1 MEKVFN
7 AGRVL
12 LITIPLLLLACSKSD
27 DDDNGNPPPGSVQL
41 PGHIYHQ
48 YTTEV
53 KRVNMQTWEESVAFS
68 YSAYSTVNWSL
79 SPDGTIRIMS
89 TREPGMYDR
98 NLFTLVSMA
107 DESIIQQFEFVP
119 RYGNSTSNYGK
130 ISFDNSLI
138 VVQPDNENGV
148 VVVDYDNDLRYEIMG
163 IGDETFDG
171 DDEVIWLPDNS
182 ILFTLKKKTLWR
194 SAHPYNQGDVVRE
207 MNYESWGGIRVR
219 PDGQKISLRIG
230 RHVYMMDI
238 DGQNLVQ
245 VTDSQESE
253 EIFGE
258 FSPDGRY
265 LLIGADY
272 FHAPASSNSY
282 WYPKIIPADGKK
294 YDMDNDP
301 AVIPLIPKGEESI
314 AKANDVT
321 LWRP

>member
-1 MEKVFN
+1 MKKVFN

-12 LITIPLLLLACSKSD
+12 VITIPLLLLACSKSD
-27 DDDNGNPPPGSVQL
+27 DDNGNLPPGSVQL

-53 KRVNMQTWEESVAFS
+53 KRVNMQTWEEAVAFS

-89 TREPGMYDR
+89 SREPGMYDR

-107 DESIIQQFEFVP
+107 DESIIKQFEFVP

-130 ISFDNSLI
+130 LSFDNKLI
-138 VVQPDNENGV
+138 AVEPDGENGIV
-148 VVVDYDNDLRYEIMG
+148 IVDYDNDRRYEIDNQDEDFDR
-163 IGDETFDG
+163 GDE
-171 DDEVIWLPDNS
+171 VAWLPDNS
-182 ILFTLKKKTLWR
+182 ILFTFRKQAILR
-194 SAHPYNQGDVVRE
+194 SAPPYNQVTMVKE

-230 RHVYMMDI
+230 RHVYMMDSN
-238 DGQNLVQ
+238 GENLVQ
-245 VTDSQESE
+245 VTDSKEAE

-258 FSPDGRY
+258 FSPDGKY

-272 FHAPASSNSY
+272 FHGPASGTSH

-301 AVIPLIPKGEESI
+301 AVIPLIPKGENSI
-314 AKANDVT
+314 QKANDVT